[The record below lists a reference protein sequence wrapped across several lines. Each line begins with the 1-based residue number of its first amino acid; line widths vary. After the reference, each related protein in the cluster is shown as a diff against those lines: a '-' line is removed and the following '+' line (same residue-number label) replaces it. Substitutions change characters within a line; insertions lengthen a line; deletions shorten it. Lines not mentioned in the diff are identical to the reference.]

1 MKFVKYACAALLL
14 TESEA
19 IKVKLT
25 EQLRQLS
32 KVSDQKDQYLLL
44 KNKASSKGV
53 KLPHDVDDIMV
64 PEKELNSYGEYD
76 PNVDYSSYGYVQIPE
91 KENESYGDSS
101 YGYVQ
106 IPEKEN
112 NGYGDSSYGY
122 VQIPEEEYISY
133 DSNGFH

>member
-1 MKFVKYACAALLL
+1 MNFVKYACAALLL

-25 EQLRQLS
+25 EQLRRLS

-64 PEKELNSYGEYD
+64 PEEEYMSYGSYGSGGYVQVPEEESNSYG
-76 PNVDYSSYGYVQIPE
+76 SGY
-91 KENESYGDSS
+91 NY
-101 YGYVQ
+101 
-106 IPEKEN
+106 
-112 NGYGDSSYGY
+112 
-122 VQIPEEEYISY
+122 
-133 DSNGFH
+133 H